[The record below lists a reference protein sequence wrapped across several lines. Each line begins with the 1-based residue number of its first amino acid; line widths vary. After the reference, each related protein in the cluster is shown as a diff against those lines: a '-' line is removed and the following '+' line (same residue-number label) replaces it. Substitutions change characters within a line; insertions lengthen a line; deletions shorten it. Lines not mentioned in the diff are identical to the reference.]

1 MVDRTKARS
10 SSPRKAATSKT
21 NSKASSKGSPKI
33 GSPPSTVSRS
43 HSPEDDVARILG
55 DAGLMFF
62 FTHYVV
68 VLHTSPTGEMVVDS
82 SPLWNDFHLN
92 FPLLL
97 TTASCVGYAGL
108 ANVSKN
114 PDFLIIARN
123 KYATA
128 IRAIKSKLESASSE
142 DFDSLFRAVMM
153 LAVFEVSSMIT
164 PYYSSG

>member
-10 SSPRKAATSKT
+10 SSPRKAP
-21 NSKASSKGSPKI
+21 SSKGSAKSSPKSKN
-33 GSPPSTVSRS
+33 GSSPPSTVSRS
-43 HSPEDDVARILG
+43 HSPEEDVAKILG

-68 VLHTSPTGEMVVDS
+68 VLSTSPTGEMIVDS
-82 SPLWNDFHLN
+82 SPLWHDFHLN

-114 PDFLIIARN
+114 PDFMIIARN

-128 IRAIKSKLESASSE
+128 IRAIKSKLENCSNE

-153 LAVFEVSSMIT
+153 LAVFEVSSGQIPQY
-164 PYYSSG
+164 PYD